1 MQNYGCDWSPG
12 TFSRDGHSQQM
23 ACYTSVR
30 WWRCASEAAG
40 WYAHFVSQVKEG
52 GYERMGFQLDAL
64 RLTASGGAE
73 STFLTIFE
81 PVKGGLI
88 SQTPLGCVV

>member
-1 MQNYGCDWSPG
+1 MQNYGCGWSVG

-30 WWRCASEAAG
+30 WWRRASEAAG
-40 WYAHFVSQVKEG
+40 WYAHFVRQVKEG

-64 RLTASGGAE
+64 RLIASGGAE
-73 STFLTIFE
+73 SRFLTIFE
-81 PVKGGLI
+81 PVKGMD
-88 SQTPLGCVV
+88 

>member
-1 MQNYGCDWSPG
+1 MEGDYRPEPMQNYGCDWSPT

-30 WWRCASEAAG
+30 WRRCASEALG
-40 WYAHFVSQVKEG
+40 WYAHFVDQVKEG
-52 GYERMGFQLDAL
+52 GYERGFQLDAL

-81 PVKGGLI
+81 PLKGI
-88 SQTPLGCVV
+88 D